1 MTDRQQHSLGAVQ
14 RFHNAMLDEDIIL
27 AYEGEINK
35 NITNAFTSMAERGF
49 IKANQSE
56 YVKHKRL
63 YHIMVECLQN
73 ICKHSKDVIVD
84 EQKERLGSG
93 IVIVVKN
100 ELGYEMLTGNRIEVD
115 DANKLT
121 SLLSS
126 LNKMT
131 VEEIR
136 EHYKNNLRENQ
147 LSDRGGAG
155 LGFIDII
162 KKTGNA
168 IEYSFETIDANNVF
182 FVSKIVIN

>member
-1 MTDRQQHSLGAVQ
+1 MNTQHNDLGTIQ
-14 RFHNAMLDEDIIL
+14 RFHNAMLDEDVIL

-35 NITNAFTSMAERGF
+35 NITHAFTSMAERGF

-56 YVKHKRL
+56 YVRHKRL

-73 ICKHSKDVIVD
+73 ICKHSKDVIID

-93 IVIVVKN
+93 IVIVMKN
-100 ELGYEMLTGNRIEVD
+100 ESGYEMLTGNRIEVE
-115 DANKLT
+115 DASKLT

-126 LNKMT
+126 LNNMT
-131 VEEIR
+131 AEEIR
-136 EHYKNNLRENQ
+136 EHYKNNLKQNQ

-168 IEYSFETIDANNVF
+168 IEYSFETIDSSSVF